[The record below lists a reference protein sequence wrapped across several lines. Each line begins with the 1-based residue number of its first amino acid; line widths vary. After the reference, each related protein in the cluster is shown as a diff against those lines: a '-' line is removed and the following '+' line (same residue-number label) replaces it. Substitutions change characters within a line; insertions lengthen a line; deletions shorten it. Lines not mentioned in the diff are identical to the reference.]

1 MSEYVAQG
9 LVSFVVKSQ
18 MIRIVSSVLVV
29 SVTAIEF
36 QGVGENSQRQWVGR
50 WVWLCCTEIILIK
63 FGLGCSL
70 LIPDL
75 VYKIRS
81 DYIGWYWR
89 DRRRLSLLKDV
100 LYFVRS
106 L

>member
-1 MSEYVAQG
+1 MGKQVGVA
-9 LVSFVVKSQ
+9 
-18 MIRIVSSVLVV
+18 VLHRNY
-29 SVTAIEF
+29 I
-36 QGVGENSQRQWVGR
+36 NKIWP
-50 WVWLCCTEIILIK
+50 
-63 FGLGCSL
+63 LGCSL